1 MDLSRTI
8 FEVIDTRTFSNLW
21 FWIALAVMW
30 SAASHRIVG
39 VPWDMVLRA
48 RRRGGEE
55 QADLE
60 ALTALTVRRILQI
73 QTLAGIWIWGIAAF
87 LLTLCAT
94 LGFGYGMQFPQA
106 IFLLG
111 FPMAIVR
118 LIGLA
123 TARAIAAGEG
133 AGEALYLRL
142 RAQRLWTQAIGMISI
157 FVTSLWGMF
166 QNLSASVLGG

>member
-8 FEVIDTRTFSNLW
+8 LEVIDTRTFSNLW

-48 RRRGGEE
+48 RRRGGAD
-55 QADLE
+55 QADVE
-60 ALTALTVRRILQI
+60 ALAALAVRRILQI
-73 QTLAGIWIWGIAAF
+73 QTLAGAWVWGIAAF
-87 LLTLCAT
+87 LLAGCFT
-94 LGFGYGMQFPQA
+94 LGFVYGMQFSQA

-118 LIGLA
+118 MIGLR
-123 TARAIAAGEG
+123 TALAIAGGEG
-133 AGEALYLRL
+133 EGEALYRRL
-142 RAQRLWTQAIGMISI
+142 RAQRLWTQAIGMLSI
-157 FVTSLWGMF
+157 FATSLWGMY